1 MKFFV
6 DTADVTEIK
15 KLNNIGI
22 VDGVTTNPTIVAK
35 SGRPI
40 REVLSEICDI
50 VDGPVSGEAV
60 ATDAEGMVREG
71 LWLSEIADNLTV
83 KVPVTTEGVKA
94 TRILSEK
101 GIAVNVTA
109 CFSAGQALLAAKAG
123 ATFISP
129 FVGRSDDVGA
139 NGMQLIQDIRLIYD
153 NFAFETE
160 ILTASVRGIGHLL
173 EAARLGADVAT
184 VPPNILWQLF
194 EHPMT
199 DLVVQKFLQDWEK
212 TGQKLGD

>member
-1 MKFFV
+1 MKLFV
-6 DTADVTEIK
+6 DSADVTEIK
-15 KLNNIGI
+15 NLNDIGI
-22 VDGVTTNPTIVAK
+22 VDGVTTNPTIIAK

-40 REVLSEICDI
+40 REVLAEICNI

-60 ATDAEGMVREG
+60 ATDADGMVKEG
-71 LWLSEIADNLTV
+71 LWLSGIADNLIV
-83 KVPVTTEGVKA
+83 KVPVTIEGVKA
-94 TRILSEK
+94 TKVLSEK
-101 GIAVNVTA
+101 GIGVNVTA

-129 FVGRSDDVGA
+129 FVGRLDDIGIH
-139 NGMQLIQDIRLIYD
+139 GMQLIQDIRLIYD

-160 ILTASVRGIGHLL
+160 ILTASVRNIGHLL

-184 VPPNILWQLF
+184 VPPTILWQLF

-199 DLVVQKFLQDWEK
+199 DLVVQKFLKDWK
-212 TGQKLGD
+212 NTGQNLGD

>member
-15 KLNNIGI
+15 KLNDIGI

-40 REVLSEICDI
+40 REVLAEICDI

-109 CFSAGQALLAAKAG
+109 CFSAGQALQLR
-123 ATFISP
+123 
-129 FVGRSDDVGA
+129 FV
-139 NGMQLIQDIRLIYD
+139 QRLS
-153 NFAFETE
+153 A
-160 ILTASVRGIGHLL
+160 HLL
-173 EAARLGADVAT
+173 VDWMML
-184 VPPNILWQLF
+184 VP
-194 EHPMT
+194 M
-199 DLVVQKFLQDWEK
+199 
-212 TGQKLGD
+212 G